1 MVCVS
6 LNLAHCSPAATPF
19 ARSDAR
25 GHSRLVTGAASG
37 IGAATARALRA
48 RGANVVLL
56 DLHLE
61 AVEAVARSIGDGQM
75 LPIAADVTD
84 REALDAAV
92 RQSVAH
98 FGALG
103 VVFANAGIVASPPTT
118 VASIDPDVFER
129 VVEVNLLGV
138 WRTVRA
144 ALPQIIANQGHVL
157 VTSSVYAFVNGV
169 VNAPYAAAKAGVE
182 QLARALRVELARHGA
197 TAGVLHPGWV
207 ATPLARNAFGGHETV
222 TRMRE
227 MAFPAIL
234 GKAVTPEA
242 VAARVVDGIARRS
255 PRITAPRRWEAVAA
269 VRGLIGPLTDRGL
282 VRDTRLHELIRRLE
296 H

>member
-1 MVCVS
+1 MPRFP
-6 LNLAHCSPAATPF
+6 LANKTV
-19 ARSDAR
+19 
-25 GHSRLVTGAASG
+25 LVTGAASG
-37 IGAATARALRA
+37 IGAATVRALHT
-48 RGANVVLL
+48 RGAHVALL
-56 DLHLE
+56 DLDGE
-61 AVEAVARSIGDGQM
+61 AVQAVARTIGDRHAL
-75 LPIAADVTD
+75 LPLAADVTD
-84 REALDAAV
+84 RDALDAAV
-92 RQSVAH
+92 QQIVDH
-98 FGALG
+98 FGALD
-103 VVFANAGIVASPPTT
+103 VVFANAGIAANPPTT
-118 VASIDPDVFER
+118 VASIAPDVFER

-157 VTSSVYAFVNGV
+157 VTSSIYAFVNGA

-182 QLARALRVELARHGA
+182 QLARALRVELAQYGA

-227 MAFPAIL
+227 LAFPAIL

-255 PRITAPRRWEAVAA
+255 PRIVAPRRWEVVSAA
-269 VRGLIGPLTDRGL
+269 RGLAGPLTDRAL

-296 H
+296 Q